1 MNEQEDQDSN
11 EESEVYLSVLCNH
24 GQLGVAYYSMVDC
37 AVHFMPDSQD
47 NNSLRLLNKVI
58 EDVHPKCL
66 ITSAKQEH
74 NFAELLKKLNTIE
87 TVLYPNADFVLELS
101 KQRIL
106 SAHLPFL
113 PADLTDVEKISYL
126 SSTLLFENTQTMRA
140 LGGLLKFLNKRRMGL
155 ELEDSSTGIP
165 ILAIKRFMLN
175 HLVYMDRDAY
185 NTLQIFKSELHP
197 SVYKLASGVKEGL
210 SLYGILNRC
219 KSKFGSI
226 LMRQWFLQPTRDLE
240 ELKKRQEVV
249 EFFTIPRH
257 YEVMTMLQNCLKNIK
272 SIPTVMRKM
281 TLSQISI
288 RDWQCLYK
296 TIYNAL
302 CIRDTI
308 RSLPQSIVLF
318 RELSKA
324 FTDDLH
330 YIATLISK
338 VIDFDGSVEEN
349 SFTIKPNVDPVIDEK
364 KRKMMG
370 LSDFLTD
377 VAKKELDDLDSQ
389 IPSCSV
395 IYIPLIGFLLS
406 IPRLPNMLDRS
417 DFEINGLEFMFLS
430 ENRLHYRSSRTKEL
444 DNLLGDLHCDIND
457 METAVI
463 TQLQGKILEKALVL
477 NDVMEYSAQLDCLIS
492 LSEAAREFSYVK
504 PTVSVQ
510 GVFRILQSRHPLL
523 ELCTAVFVSNPVHSS
538 EKEGKIKVIT
548 GPNSCGKSIYLKQVG
563 LIIFMAHIGSNV
575 PASEAE
581 IGLVDGIYTCMQTKE
596 SVSVG
601 LSSFMIELNQMASAL
616 NNSTDKSVIL
626 IDEFGTGTN
635 TVDGLSLF
643 VATLRHWMKLGWA
656 CPNIFVSTHFQRL
669 GKLNFLPAS
678 ALHRFLTMET
688 TVDGDELVFFYQL
701 KEGLSESSYAANIAT
716 IAGMPA
722 NIVERAVEALEHY
735 RTGEIIKRI
744 NCPQNE
750 QQLSRCL
757 AIAEKF
763 LSLDLDDSSIDLQK
777 FLKQEVVL

>member
-1 MNEQEDQDSN
+1 
-11 EESEVYLSVLCNH
+11 
-24 GQLGVAYYSMVDC
+24 
-37 AVHFMPDSQD
+37 
-47 NNSLRLLNKVI
+47 
-58 EDVHPKCL
+58 
-66 ITSAKQEH
+66 
-74 NFAELLKKLNTIE
+74 
-87 TVLYPNADFVLELS
+87 
-101 KQRIL
+101 
-106 SAHLPFL
+106 
-113 PADLTDVEKISYL
+113 
-126 SSTLLFENTQTMRA
+126 
-140 LGGLLKFLNKRRMGL
+140 
-155 ELEDSSTGIP
+155 
-165 ILAIKRFMLN
+165 
-175 HLVYMDRDAY
+175 
-185 NTLQIFKSELHP
+185 
-197 SVYKLASGVKEGL
+197 
-210 SLYGILNRC
+210 
-219 KSKFGSI
+219 
-226 LMRQWFLQPTRDLE
+226 
-240 ELKKRQEVV
+240 
-249 EFFTIPRH
+249 
-257 YEVMTMLQNCLKNIK
+257 
-272 SIPTVMRKM
+272 
-281 TLSQISI
+281 
-288 RDWQCLYK
+288 
-296 TIYNAL
+296 
-302 CIRDTI
+302 
-308 RSLPQSIVLF
+308 
-318 RELSKA
+318 
-324 FTDDLH
+324 
-330 YIATLISK
+330 
-338 VIDFDGSVEEN
+338 
-349 SFTIKPNVDPVIDEK
+349 
-364 KRKMMG
+364 MMG

-510 GVFRILQSRHPLL
+510 GVFRILQSRIGCLSSQRIVDQLGFLPSHFRPAGILGKL
-523 ELCTAVFVSNPVHSS
+523 TLAAVVL
-538 EKEGKIKVIT
+538 G
-548 GPNSCGKSIYLKQVG
+548 CVG

-635 TVDGLSLF
+635 T
-643 VATLRHWMKLGWA
+643 
-656 CPNIFVSTHFQRL
+656 
-669 GKLNFLPAS
+669 
-678 ALHRFLTMET
+678 TMET

-722 NIVERAVEALEHY
+722 NIVERAVEYCGGECALCTVEENKVNIWTFTWCLESWTGVQGSESAPY
-735 RTGEIIKRI
+735 RSQWR
-744 NCPQNE
+744 
-750 QQLSRCL
+750 SRQDTL
-757 AIAEKF
+757 ASFAE
-763 LSLDLDDSSIDLQK
+763 DLNQK
-777 FLKQEVVL
+777 FLWETNPEKTAESGITTASPKPEKTESKMGKKKGKQSDNASGSAEGAMADAGRS

>member
-1 MNEQEDQDSN
+1 IDSYF
-11 EESEVYLSVLCNH
+11 ELCPFVYLSVLCNH

-37 AVHFMPDSQD
+37 AVYFMPDSQD
-47 NNSLRLLNKVI
+47 NNSLRLLNKV
-58 EDVHPKCL
+58 
-66 ITSAKQEH
+66 
-74 NFAELLKKLNTIE
+74 
-87 TVLYPNADFVLELS
+87 LELS

-106 SAHLPFL
+106 STHLPFL
-113 PADLTDVEKISYL
+113 PTDLTDVEKISYL

-165 ILAIKRFMLN
+165 ILAIKRFMLY
-175 HLVYMDRDAY
+175 V
-185 NTLQIFKSELHP
+185 TLQIFKSELHP

-226 LMRQWFLQPTRDLE
+226 LIRWFLQPTRDLE

-338 VIDFDGSVEEN
+338 VIDFDGSFEEN
-349 SFTIKPNVDPVIDEK
+349 SFTIKPDVDPVIDEK

-377 VAKKELDDLDSQ
+377 VAKKELDNLDSQ

-406 IPRLPNMLDRS
+406 IPRLPNMLDRN
-417 DFEINGLEFMFLS
+417 DFEISGLEFMFLS

-444 DNLLGDLHCDIND
+444 DNLLGDLHCDIHD
-457 METAVI
+457 MEAAVV

-504 PTVSVQ
+504 PTVSSSL
-510 GVFRILQSRHPLL
+510 GVFSIFRHPLL

-601 LSSFMIELNQMASAL
+601 LSSFMIALNQMASAL
-616 NNSTDKSVIL
+616 SNSTDKSVIL

-643 VATLRHWMKLGWA
+643 VATLRYWMKLGWA

-669 GKLNFLPAS
+669 GQLNFLPAS
-678 ALHRFLTMET
+678 SLLHFLTMET
-688 TVDGDELVFFYQL
+688 AVDGDELVFFYQL

-722 NIVERAVEALEHY
+722 NIVERAAEVRFILLELNVEVF
-735 RTGEIIKRI
+735 
-744 NCPQNE
+744 P
-750 QQLSRCL
+750 
-757 AIAEKF
+757 
-763 LSLDLDDSSIDLQK
+763 LQISQTDTVH
-777 FLKQEVVL
+777 LYLQIC